1 MNDHHFSYPRVV
13 PLPGTT
19 ISGHATTPLAP
30 VVPLLPGRTVPQSA
44 PAAPAPEVA
53 SLAA

>member
-13 PLPGTT
+13 PLQGAT
-19 ISGHATTPLAP
+19 ISGHATTPAAP
-30 VVPLLPGRTVPQSA
+30 VVPLRPGPPVTQ
-44 PAAPAPEVA
+44 AAPVATAPKPA

>member
-13 PLPGTT
+13 PLQGAT
-19 ISGHATTPLAP
+19 ISGHALEPSAP
-30 VVPLLPGRTVPQSA
+30 VVPLVPHPSA
-44 PAAPAPEVA
+44 PQTAAAASAPRLA